1 MTLILVLPTR
11 DGIVMA
17 SDGQVTAGMVRT
29 TGQKILCL
37 NERCLWAASGELAL
51 IQRVEERLKTLPPN
65 NPLAIL
71 RDQICLNN
79 KAVRNRTTCSW
90 IFGQPFLPQDP
101 DRLLQLHPGD
111 FVFAECVPN
120 RAVLHVLVNGTAEW
134 ITDRPFASGSGDLFA
149 YALLQKYQG
158 LDLDMEEGALLA
170 YKVLEE
176 AIAVGAYGLGSP
188 IDIWKISNSGIKQL
202 NDSEK
207 AALEDASRTLRQYEI
222 ELLMGAREQGDSD
235 AR

>member
-51 IQRVEERLKTLPPN
+51 IQRVEERLKILPSN
-65 NPLAIL
+65 ASLQQL
-71 RDQICLNN
+71 RDKICEIVKQSVTELL
-79 KAVRNRTTCSW
+79 RLDFRTD
-90 IFGQPFLPQDP
+90 FLPQDP
-101 DRLLQLHPGD
+101 DLLLKLHPGD
-111 FVFAECVPN
+111 FVFAEYKPSP
-120 RAVLHVLVNGTAEW
+120 AVLHVLVNGTPEW
-134 ITDRPFASGSGDLFA
+134 IASQPFASGSGGLFA

-158 LDLDMEEGALLA
+158 LDLNMEEGALLA

-176 AIAVGAYGLGSP
+176 AIAVGAYGLGPP

-202 NDSEK
+202 DDSEK

>member
-51 IQRVEERLKTLPPN
+51 IQRVEERLRTLPPN
-65 NPLAIL
+65 DSLQQL
-71 RDQICLNN
+71 RDQICGIVKQCVTELLQLDF
-79 KAVRNRTTCSW
+79 RTA
-90 IFGQPFLPQDP
+90 LPQDP
-101 DRLLQLHPGD
+101 NFLLQLHPGD
-111 FVFAECVPN
+111 FVFAECTPAP
-120 RAVLHVLVNGTAEW
+120 AVLHVLVNGTPEW
-134 ITDRPFASGSGDLFA
+134 IINRPFASGSGDLFA

-158 LDLDMEEGALLA
+158 LELDMEKGALLA

-176 AIAVGAYGLGSP
+176 AIAVGAYGLGPP
-188 IDIWKISNSGIKQL
+188 IDIWKISNSGINKL
-202 NDSEK
+202 SDSEK

-222 ELLMGAREQGDSD
+222 ELLMGARKQGDSD

>member
-29 TGQKILCL
+29 TDQKIWPL
-37 NERCLWAASGELAL
+37 NDRCLWAASGELAL
-51 IQRVEERLKTLPPN
+51 IQRVKERLEILPSN
-65 NPLAIL
+65 DSLQQL
-71 RDQICLNN
+71 RDKICEIVKQCVTELL
-79 KAVRNRTTCSW
+79 RLDFRTD
-90 IFGQPFLPQDP
+90 FLPQDP
-101 DRLLQLHPGD
+101 DRLLKLHPGD
-111 FVFAECVPN
+111 FVFAECLQSP
-120 RAVLHVLVNGTAEW
+120 AVLHVLVNGTPEW
-134 ITDRPFASGSGDLFA
+134 ITNRPFASGSGEMFA

-158 LDLDMEEGALLA
+158 LDLNMEEGALLA

-176 AIAVGAYGLGSP
+176 AIAVGAYGLGPP
-188 IDIWKISNSGIKQL
+188 IDVWKISNSGVKQL
-202 NDSEK
+202 NGSEK

-222 ELLMGAREQGDSD
+222 TLLIAPREQEDSD

>member
-29 TGQKILCL
+29 TGQKILPL
-37 NERCLWAASGELAL
+37 NDRCLWAASGELAL

-71 RDQICLNN
+71 RDQICLII
-79 KAVRNRTTCSW
+79 KQCVTELLQLDFRTA
-90 IFGQPFLPQDP
+90 FLPQDP

-176 AIAVGAYGLGSP
+176 AIAVGAYGLGPP
-188 IDIWKISNSGIKQL
+188 IDVWKISNSGVKQL
-202 NDSEK
+202 NGSEK
-207 AALEDASRTLRQYEI
+207 AALEDASRALREGEI
-222 ELLMGAREQGDSD
+222 QLLMGEIRATKENAR
-235 AR
+235 